1 VDISKLKIYY
11 MEDAGFSMSVLPVD
25 KSIKK
30 CIRRSAEALKK
41 EHNSY
46 VEKVTTLLSS
56 REKVC
61 SDSGGFR
68 PS

>member
-46 VEKVTTLLSS
+46 VEKVGTL
-56 REKVC
+56 KV
-61 SDSGGFR
+61 
-68 PS
+68 P